1 MPGVTVY
8 GNDPIPVYDAV
19 REAAA
24 RARAGGGPTLVE
36 CLTYRRG
43 GHKRDD
49 PGTYRDQAEVE
60 AWFKTD
66 PIPAFRARLVEDPRF
81 GENRIHEIENEVAQT
96 LQDAVDFALA
106 SDLPPISSA
115 FEDVYA

>member
-19 REAAA
+19 KEAAA
-24 RARAGGGPTLVE
+24 RARRGEGPTLLE

-49 PGTYRDQAEVE
+49 PGTYRDQEEVE
-60 AWFKTD
+60 VWMKTD
-66 PIPAFRARLVEDPRF
+66 PVPAFRERLVEGDYLT
-81 GENRIHEIENEVAQT
+81 EQA
-96 LQDAVDFALA
+96 LDALEKSVFEDLEDATNFAL
-106 SDLPPISSA
+106 SSA
-115 FEDVYA
+115 DPPLDSALEDVYA